1 MKNKYLLICVVF
13 LTGCSLLPE
22 DLFSS
27 EDNESIDVAN
37 QAVMQ
42 SPPNTVSYHDKPL
55 TNNVN
60 DYAQWLIQDL
70 FSNIDFPQ
78 NNTVFMVADL
88 AILDSDLN
96 KTNLFGRQM
105 SEAILHEVH
114 QTGFS
119 TLDIRTTGFV
129 RMTEEGDLFS
139 QSRDYEDLSLSLAA
153 TNVITGTLTRHR
165 GGYLLNARAVDLNSK
180 VLIAS
185 AQIFVPYDVVD
196 SVLNENLEPPIKLN
210 NISKDTQLVDSPR
223 GIPLRKHVTRP

>member
-1 MKNKYLLICVVF
+1 MKESGKLEELKERKESLSFRPRANK
-13 LTGCSLLPE
+13 E
-22 DLFSS
+22 D
-27 EDNESIDVAN
+27 ENG
-37 QAVMQ
+37 
-42 SPPNTVSYHDKPL
+42 
-55 TNNVN
+55 
-60 DYAQWLIQDL
+60 
-70 FSNIDFPQ
+70 NI
-78 NNTVFMVADL
+78 
-88 AILDSDLN
+88 
-96 KTNLFGRQM
+96 
-105 SEAILHEVH
+105 
-114 QTGFS
+114 
-119 TLDIRTTGFV
+119 V